1 MADLRKKY
9 TSPSIEIVY
18 NKDESDEG
26 KGKGNKFSLPYGLCA
41 SVGINTEGMTPREAW
56 DAWMSK
62 TGRTKEDA
70 EREHWGKEASEKNAK
85 NSPASGEK
93 NKENE
98 LNATDEQRKIID
110 KFSERLAVGKNGTM
124 RYGGDQATIVEAPTF
139 SRLENGDIE
148 YRVVGVREIPAQK
161 SYVIGV
167 GGTEAKTRTT
177 ISTGIIKQ
185 DGLIINNRNEVT
197 EETGLKKTDKQ
208 PQQAKETPV
217 SENVIKSKDEQEK
230 ETKNLER
237 AYSSTRKGVS
247 EDWAARAQEMRSFS
261 SYKQGSATSSYNASV
276 DQFDK
281 NVNDLIQRYGNNT
294 TLTDKDWEEVY
305 SIADR
310 YAPNLEKYTDET
322 NRNEASYPSWFISG
336 PARYNTKKNEA
347 LMSRSMA
354 LYENNADRI
363 NPDDNVYLKKIKAIL
378 TNASIKSNDDAATAK
393 LQDKYDKLKAELEN
407 GKAMNAYFRKNKT
420 LVGFPGISEQS
431 AKAFDKANASGDYF
445 SRQPFAAY
453 RLQNGNAELHRI
465 QARIDALNKA
475 KAQSEAAKANPQA
488 AAEAT
493 AANYPKLDGVQ
504 VQENA
509 DEMRIQL
516 RFDDIPPAE
525 TREKLK
531 RNGFRWSPSQKAWQR
546 LLNENGKYAAKSVL
560 KDLGGK

>member
-1 MADLRKKY
+1 MADLERIKKKY
-9 TSPSIEIVY
+9 DTPEIDIEEAT
-18 NKDESDEG
+18 NG
-26 KGKGNKFSLPYGLCA
+26 GNRYSLPYGLCK

-56 DAWMSK
+56 EAWQNK
-62 TGRTKEDA
+62 TGKTKA
-70 EREHWGKEASEKNAK
+70 EAEKEHWGKTAEEKQTSVK
-85 NSPASGEK
+85 NSPVQETETPEK
-93 NKENE
+93 DTHLKENE
-98 LNATDEQRKIID
+98 
-110 KFSERLAVGKNGTM
+110 SV
-124 RYGGDQATIVEAPTF
+124 
-139 SRLENGDIE
+139 
-148 YRVVGVREIPAQK
+148 
-161 SYVIGV
+161 
-167 GGTEAKTRTT
+167 
-177 ISTGIIKQ
+177 
-185 DGLIINNRNEVT
+185 
-197 EETGLKKTDKQ
+197 
-208 PQQAKETPV
+208 
-217 SENVIKSKDEQEK
+217 
-230 ETKNLER
+230 ER

-261 SYKQGSATSSYNASV
+261 SYQQGSATSSYNASV

-281 NVNDLIQRYGNNT
+281 NVNKLIQRYGNNA

-347 LMSRSMA
+347 LMSRSRA

-363 NPDDNVYLKKIKAIL
+363 NPDDNVYLKKIKSIL

-431 AKAFDKANASGDYF
+431 AKAFDRANASGDYF
-445 SRQPFAAY
+445 SRQPFMSY

-465 QARIDALNKA
+465 QARIDTLNKA
-475 KAQSEAAKANPQA
+475 KAQAEAAKANPQA

-493 AANYPKLDGVQ
+493 AAKYPKVDGVE
-504 VQENA
+504 VQENN

>member
-1 MADLRKKY
+1 MREFRINTPYSQIMKSTAE
-9 TSPSIEIVY
+9 P
-18 NKDESDEG
+18 EG
-26 KGKGNKFSLPYGLCA
+26 AENEVENSEPQEVGGHGNRYSLPYGLCE
-41 SVGINTEGMTPREAW
+41 SVGIDTQGMTPREAW
-56 DAWMSK
+56 DAWTSK

-70 EREHWGKEASEKNAK
+70 EREHWGKTANEKQPAEKEEKSTTYSAQKGDTITSSGMKLKIVDVSADGEKILAEILEGKSPSGLRKPGDKILFHKNSPLAKQAQKYTENNEQVDEEEQTAAEQNVSKENAGKQDAPAVK
-85 NSPASGEK
+85 NSPAQEAT
-93 NKENE
+93 
-98 LNATDEQRKIID
+98 NA
-110 KFSERLAVGKNGTM
+110 G
-124 RYGGDQATIVEAPTF
+124 
-139 SRLENGDIE
+139 
-148 YRVVGVREIPAQK
+148 
-161 SYVIGV
+161 
-167 GGTEAKTRTT
+167 
-177 ISTGIIKQ
+177 
-185 DGLIINNRNEVT
+185 
-197 EETGLKKTDKQ
+197 
-208 PQQAKETPV
+208 
-217 SENVIKSKDEQEK
+217 
-230 ETKNLER
+230 R

-261 SYKQGSATSSYNASV
+261 SYQQGSATSSYNASV

-281 NVNDLIQRYGNNT
+281 NVNELIQRYGNNA

-347 LMSRSMA
+347 LMSRSRA

-363 NPDDNVYLKKIKAIL
+363 NPDDNVYLKKIKSIL

-431 AKAFDKANASGDYF
+431 AKAFDRANASGDYF
-445 SRQPFAAY
+445 SQQPFMSY

-465 QARIDALNKA
+465 QARIDTLNKA
-475 KAQSEAAKANPQA
+475 KAQAEAAKANPQA

-493 AANYPKLDGVQ
+493 AAKYPKVDGVE

-509 DEMRIQL
+509 EEMRVQL
-516 RFDDIPPAE
+516 RFPGKPDE
-525 TREKLK
+525 QTRSLLK
-531 RNGFRWSPSQKAWQR
+531 SHGFRWSPTQGAWQR
-546 LLNENGKYAAKSVL
+546 QLNGNGTYAARQVMNTLANK
-560 KDLGGK
+560 K

>member
-1 MADLRKKY
+1 MADLERIKKKY
-9 TSPSIEIVY
+9 DTPEIDIEEAT
-18 NKDESDEG
+18 NG
-26 KGKGNKFSLPYGLCA
+26 GNRYSLPYGLCK

-56 DAWMSK
+56 ESWQNK
-62 TGRTKEDA
+62 TGKTKA
-70 EREHWGKEASEKNAK
+70 EAEKEHWGKTANEKQPAEKEEKSTTYSAQKGDTITSGGMKLKIVDVSADGEKILAEILEGKSPSGLRKPGDKILFHKNSPLAKQAQKYTENNEQVDEEEQTAAEQNVSKENAGKQDAPALK
-85 NSPASGEK
+85 NSPAQEAT
-93 NKENE
+93 
-98 LNATDEQRKIID
+98 NA
-110 KFSERLAVGKNGTM
+110 G
-124 RYGGDQATIVEAPTF
+124 
-139 SRLENGDIE
+139 
-148 YRVVGVREIPAQK
+148 
-161 SYVIGV
+161 
-167 GGTEAKTRTT
+167 
-177 ISTGIIKQ
+177 
-185 DGLIINNRNEVT
+185 
-197 EETGLKKTDKQ
+197 
-208 PQQAKETPV
+208 
-217 SENVIKSKDEQEK
+217 
-230 ETKNLER
+230 R

-261 SYKQGSATSSYNASV
+261 SYQQGSATSSYNASV

-281 NVNDLIQRYGNNT
+281 NVNELIQRYGNNA

-336 PARYNTKKNEA
+336 PARYNVKKNEA
-347 LMSRSMA
+347 LMSRSRA

-363 NPDDNVYLKKIKAIL
+363 NPDDNVYLKKIKSIL

-407 GKAMNAYFRKNKT
+407 GKAMNAYFRKYGTIK
-420 LVGFPGISEQS
+420 GFPGVS
-431 AKAFDKANASGDYF
+431 DKTAQEFLEAREREPYF
-445 SRQPFAAY
+445 NKQPYAAY
-453 RLQNGNAELHRI
+453 HMTNVNAELRRI
-465 QARIDALNKA
+465 QARIDTLNKA
-475 KAQSEAAKANPQA
+475 KAQAEAAKANPQA
-488 AAEAT
+488 AVDSA

-531 RNGFRWSPSQKAWQR
+531 RNGFLWSPSQKAWQR

>member
-1 MADLRKKY
+1 MADLERIKKKY
-9 TSPSIEIVY
+9 DTPEIDIEEAT
-18 NKDESDEG
+18 NG
-26 KGKGNKFSLPYGLCA
+26 GNRYSLPYGLCK
-41 SVGINTEGMTPREAW
+41 SVGIDTQGMTPREAW
-56 DAWMSK
+56 DAWTSK

-70 EREHWGKEASEKNAK
+70 EREHWGKTANEKQPAEKEEKSTTYSAQKGDTITSGGMKLKIVDVSADGEKILAEILEGESPSGLRKPGDKILFHKNSPLAKQAQKQGENRERVDEEEQTAAEQNVSTENAGKQDAPAVK
-85 NSPASGEK
+85 NSPAQK
-93 NKENE
+93 AT
-98 LNATDEQRKIID
+98 NA
-110 KFSERLAVGKNGTM
+110 G
-124 RYGGDQATIVEAPTF
+124 
-139 SRLENGDIE
+139 
-148 YRVVGVREIPAQK
+148 
-161 SYVIGV
+161 
-167 GGTEAKTRTT
+167 
-177 ISTGIIKQ
+177 
-185 DGLIINNRNEVT
+185 
-197 EETGLKKTDKQ
+197 
-208 PQQAKETPV
+208 
-217 SENVIKSKDEQEK
+217 
-230 ETKNLER
+230 R
-237 AYSSTRKGVS
+237 AYYSTRKGVS

-261 SYKQGSATSSYNASV
+261 SYRQGNATRSYNASV

-281 NVNDLIQRYGNNT
+281 NVNELIQRYGNNA

-347 LMSRSMA
+347 LMSRSRA

-363 NPDDNVYLKKIKAIL
+363 NPDDNVYLKKIKSIL

-431 AKAFDKANASGDYF
+431 AKAFDRANASGDYF
-445 SRQPFAAY
+445 SRQPFMPY

-465 QARIDALNKA
+465 QARIDTLNKA
-475 KAQSEAAKANPQA
+475 KAQAEAAKANPQA

-493 AANYPKLDGVQ
+493 AAKYPKVDGVE

-509 DEMRIQL
+509 EEMRVQL

-546 LLNENGKYAAKSVL
+546 LLNESGKYAAKSVL

>member
-1 MADLRKKY
+1 MADLERIKKKY
-9 TSPSIEIVY
+9 DTPEIEIEEAT
-18 NKDESDEG
+18 NG
-26 KGKGNKFSLPYGLCA
+26 GNRYSLPYGLCK
-41 SVGINTEGMTPREAW
+41 SVGINTDGMTPREAW
-56 DAWMSK
+56 EAWQNK
-62 TGRTKEDA
+62 TGKTKA
-70 EREHWGKEASEKNAK
+70 EAEKEHWGKTADEKQTSVK
-85 NSPASGEK
+85 NSPVQETETHEK
-93 NKENE
+93 DTQLKENE
-98 LNATDEQRKIID
+98 
-110 KFSERLAVGKNGTM
+110 SV
-124 RYGGDQATIVEAPTF
+124 
-139 SRLENGDIE
+139 
-148 YRVVGVREIPAQK
+148 
-161 SYVIGV
+161 
-167 GGTEAKTRTT
+167 
-177 ISTGIIKQ
+177 
-185 DGLIINNRNEVT
+185 
-197 EETGLKKTDKQ
+197 
-208 PQQAKETPV
+208 
-217 SENVIKSKDEQEK
+217 
-230 ETKNLER
+230 ER

-247 EDWAARAQEMRSFS
+247 EDLARRAQESRSFS
-261 SYKQGSATSSYNASV
+261 EYKSGSATSSYNASV

-281 NVNDLIQRYGNNT
+281 NVNDLIQRYGNNA

-347 LMSRSMA
+347 LMSRSRA

-363 NPDDNVYLKKIKAIL
+363 DPDNNVYLKKIKAIL

-407 GKAMNAYFRKNKT
+407 GKAMNAYFRKYGTIK
-420 LVGFPGISEQS
+420 GFPGVS
-431 AKAFDKANASGDYF
+431 DKTAQEFLEAREREPYF
-445 SRQPFAAY
+445 NKQPYAAY
-453 RLQNGNAELHRI
+453 NMTNVNAELRRI
-465 QARIDALNKA
+465 QARIDTLNKA

-493 AANYPKLDGVQ
+493 AANYPKLDGVH

-546 LLNENGKYAAKSVL
+546 LLNQNGKYAAQSVL

>member
-1 MADLRKKY
+1 MADLERIKKKY
-9 TSPSIEIVY
+9 DTPEIDIEEAT
-18 NKDESDEG
+18 NG
-26 KGKGNKFSLPYGLCA
+26 GNRYSLPYGLCK
-41 SVGINTEGMTPREAW
+41 SVGINTKGMTPREAW
-56 DAWMSK
+56 EAWQNK
-62 TGRTKEDA
+62 TGKTKEEA
-70 EREHWGKEASEKNAK
+70 EKEHWGKTADEKQPAEKEEKSTTYSAQKGDTITSGGMKLKIVDVSTDGEKILAEILDGKSPSGLRKPGDKILFHKNSPLAKQAQKQGENSERVDEEEQTAAEQNVSKENAGKQDAPVVK
-85 NSPASGEK
+85 NSPAQEAT
-93 NKENE
+93 
-98 LNATDEQRKIID
+98 NA
-110 KFSERLAVGKNGTM
+110 G
-124 RYGGDQATIVEAPTF
+124 
-139 SRLENGDIE
+139 
-148 YRVVGVREIPAQK
+148 
-161 SYVIGV
+161 
-167 GGTEAKTRTT
+167 
-177 ISTGIIKQ
+177 
-185 DGLIINNRNEVT
+185 
-197 EETGLKKTDKQ
+197 
-208 PQQAKETPV
+208 
-217 SENVIKSKDEQEK
+217 
-230 ETKNLER
+230 R

-247 EDWAARAQEMRSFS
+247 EDWAARAREMRSFS
-261 SYKQGSATSSYNASV
+261 SYQQGSATSSYNASV

-281 NVNDLIQRYGNNT
+281 NVNELIQRYGNNA

-347 LMSRSMA
+347 LMSRSRA

-363 NPDDNVYLKKIKAIL
+363 NPDDNVYLKKIKSIL

-431 AKAFDKANASGDYF
+431 AKAFDRANASGDYF

-465 QARIDALNKA
+465 QARIDTLNKA
-475 KAQSEAAKANPQA
+475 KEQSEAAKANPQA
-488 AAEAT
+488 TAEAT